1 MREAFQSNN
10 LLLTL
15 SFKGNKDAL
24 VNALDYATMQHYVE
38 FIQFISVKPTHRN
51 SNSIEIVKQFPFLNN
66 TINSLVKSGVSP
78 MKTIIGIRK
87 FCGYEREIAA
97 LVHKFTF
104 VARYQ
109 LSTDWHKVLDCVQ
122 IPKKISEI
130 RSRCIEFESARS
142 VANQIRLLMKRN
154 IAGVN
159 VYALNSYDYFIG
171 PHMTMDTFAD
181 FKAIDG
187 ITLKIPEQSDDQY
200 PLVKTINEAMLIT
213 QSEII
218 QMEETNKIDK

>member
-1 MREAFQSNN
+1 MKEAFQSNN
-10 LLLTL
+10 LSLAL

-38 FIQFISVKPTHRN
+38 FIQFISVESTHRN
-51 SNSIEIVKQFPFLNN
+51 TNSIGIANQFPLLNNIIESIVK
-66 TINSLVKSGVSP
+66 TGVSP

-87 FCGYEREIAA
+87 FCGYESEIAA

-104 VARYQ
+104 EARCR
-109 LSTDWHKVLDCVQ
+109 LRRDWHEILDCVR
-122 IPKKISEI
+122 IPEKISEI

-142 VANQIRLLMKRN
+142 VANQIRLLMKHN
-154 IAGVN
+154 TAGVN
-159 VYALNSYDYFIG
+159 VYALNFYVYFMG
-171 PHMTMDTFAD
+171 PHMAMDTFAD

-218 QMEETNKIDK
+218 QMEEINKIDK

>member
-1 MREAFQSNN
+1 MEVAFQSNN
-10 LLLTL
+10 LSLAL
-15 SFKGNKDAL
+15 SFKGNQDAL

-38 FIQFISVKPTHRN
+38 FIQFIPVEPTHRN
-51 SNSIEIVKQFPFLNN
+51 TNSIEIAKQFSYLNN
-66 TINSLVKSGVSP
+66 VIDGFIESGVSP

-97 LVHKFTF
+97 LVHTFTF
-104 VARYQ
+104 VARCRFRRN
-109 LSTDWHKVLDCVQ
+109 WHKVLDCVQ
-122 IPKKISEI
+122 IPEKISEI

-142 VANQIRLLMKRN
+142 IANQIRLLMKHN

-159 VYALNSYDYFIG
+159 VYALNCYDYSMG
-171 PHMTMDTFAD
+171 PQMAMDTFAD
-181 FKAIDG
+181 FKTIDG
-187 ITLKIPEQSDDQY
+187 ITLNIPEQSDDQY

-218 QMEETNKIDK
+218 QMEEKNKIDL